1 MESNKILFTKESD
14 DYGFLSNFASYPITI
29 DGVDF
34 KSTEQFFQ
42 WSKFLETETVHRERI
57 LNTDTPQGAKKL
69 GKSRS
74 AKIQPDWNEKRNR
87 VMAIALYHKFTQHG
101 DLALQLIATGNAEL
115 VEDAWWDS
123 YWGNGRD
130 GNGQNKLGK
139 LLMELRQFLKNERS
153 NKN

>member
-29 DGVDF
+29 DGINF
-34 KSTEQFFQ
+34 RTTEQFFQ

-57 LNTDTPQGAKKL
+57 LNTDTPHVAKKL

-74 AKIQPDWNEKRNR
+74 AKIQPDWNEKRNY
-87 VMAIALYHKFTQHG
+87 VMAVALYHKFTQHE
-101 DLALQLIATGNAEL
+101 DLALRLIATGDAEL
-115 VEDAWWDS
+115 IEDAWWDS

-130 GNGQNKLGK
+130 GKGFNKLGK
-139 LLMELRQFLKNERS
+139 LLMELREFLKS
-153 NKN
+153 DIAKNN